1 MKAGIRKLMILIPV
15 LLAALSCVTQ
25 RGEEPAPRQA
35 EPPEA
40 EPSVAVAPPR
50 IEPPAEDASPKEFV
64 VTDELYRRTFDEIA
78 GVIAELDRIIRE
90 RDYNAWVAWLSS
102 EYIARTS
109 SRESLDDAS
118 KSVRLSARKIVLQS
132 LEDYFVNVVVQSRL
146 QAALDQIIFVDEANV
161 KAMTVV
167 NGESYILYWLV
178 REDGRWKIG
187 VVQDR

>member
-1 MKAGIRKLMILIPV
+1 MKAGVWKLLILIPV
-15 LLAALSCVTQ
+15 LVAALSCVSQ
-25 RGEEPAPRQA
+25 RAEEPATRQEKPPQA
-35 EPPEA
+35 EQ
-40 EPSVAVAPPR
+40 SAPVEQPQT
-50 IEPPAEDASPKEFV
+50 EPPVEEASSGEFV
-64 VTDELYRRTFDEIA
+64 VTEELYRRTFDEIA

-90 RDYNAWVAWLSS
+90 RDYDAWVAWLSS

-109 SRESLDDAS
+109 SREFLDEAS
-118 KSVRLSARKIVLQS
+118 KSARLSSRKIVLQS
-132 LEDYFVNVVVQSRL
+132 LEDYFVNVVVLSRL
-146 QAALDQIIFVDEANV
+146 QATLDQILFVDEANV